1 MTLSKIGR
9 PFKATTK
16 LHALTFQILIEVCS
30 KPSSLIRNF
39 EFLYKQVAF
48 SLPIICF
55 RIYKH
60 NQILI
65 ILTTCDYKH
74 YHQSLP
80 NFSNAHSSH
89 GGVHMGVFI
98 ELLEPHVYVDILVA
112 KTSFINRFD
121 PGFHVKK

>member
-16 LHALTFQILIEVCS
+16 LHALTFQILIEACS
-30 KPSSLIRNF
+30 KPSSLITKF
-39 EFLYKQVAF
+39 EFLYKQVVF

-55 RIYKH
+55 KNYKH

-74 YHQSLP
+74 
-80 NFSNAHSSH
+80 
-89 GGVHMGVFI
+89 
-98 ELLEPHVYVDILVA
+98 
-112 KTSFINRFD
+112 
-121 PGFHVKK
+121 